1 VSSRKLI
8 TGRRPPA
15 GSHLGAEARPAL
27 YRILSVCAG
36 LCVLATSLAGPPAS
50 PSLTV
55 DIPPQALDQ
64 ALEAFAEQT
73 GLQLF
78 YVSDIVSSRKSPGA
92 RSGLVP
98 SEALGALLE
107 GTGLEFEFV
116 NNRAVR
122 IFPGPDPVPTHSAS
136 LSSAAHSAV
145 RRGDPRPVGLEEVIV
160 TGTRGQEPLSRVPI
174 DMVVWTDEAMEVSG
188 VKGMTQIGALTPG
201 VDFAFSPGVGSDAY
215 THVDIRGVTNRGGAT
230 VGVYLDDVP
239 IPPTRAATYT
249 LSWPA
254 TFDLDRVEILRGP
267 QTVLLGDHAQS
278 GAIRFLPNQPSLT
291 DSTGHVRAEW
301 GVTEYGDPSYEAG
314 AAVGGPIVT
323 DLLGF
328 RVSGWFRQDGGYVDR
343 TDPVR
348 GVTLEPNANRYVT
361 KAVRAALTFAP
372 TPSLELTPSLV
383 YESIRIDDPSTFD
396 STLSDPERGI
406 FRGPSNLPQPAED
419 EYYLASIK
427 LAAHLGAA
435 DLSAFASYFN
445 QSFTTEVNGLSVAG
459 VNDSFVT
466 KQRAYSG
473 EVRLSSRDPD
483 ASLGWVA
490 GVFASSEHTHNPSRR
505 AGSPDDDLVVDR
517 SQLAAFGEIALKV
530 TTRFTANA
538 GVRIGHSDYEAVSEV
553 PPQFHAAAS
562 DSWSAPRFGLSWQA
576 DEYNLIYFTIAKGY
590 GSGGVYPLNPVAY
603 LPDTLWSYEVGSKH
617 ELLDRRLR
625 LEAGL
630 FHIAWN
636 NALATSD
643 LDTLL
648 NQEHFNIPG
657 SAVSNG
663 FDLATKALITEHTRA
678 ALEVAYTNAHFTRT
692 VTIDG
697 QLLVR
702 EGEFLPIS
710 PWNAVASLEQEFPLR
725 GNVTSSVR
733 LEDAFRSGSRP
744 SYATDPAS
752 AWYTLPHTDPSANI
766 LNVRVAV
773 KWSNFEVA
781 AFLRNALNAH
791 PLMYGLANG
800 VDNGWT
806 STSVFTLVPRTFSV
820 STTWRY

>member
-1 VSSRKLI
+1 V
-8 TGRRPPA
+8 A
-15 GSHLGAEARPAL
+15 
-27 YRILSVCAG
+27 
-36 LCVLATSLAGPPAS
+36 ATSLAGPPAS
-50 PSLTV
+50 PSLALN
-55 DIPPQALDQ
+55 IPPQALDQ

-73 GLQLF
+73 GLQVF
-78 YVSDIVSSRKSPGA
+78 YVTDIVSSRKSQGA
-92 RSGLVP
+92 QSGLAP
-98 SEALGALLE
+98 REALVALLK
-107 GTGLEFEFV
+107 GTGLQFEFV
-116 NNRAVR
+116 NDRAVR
-122 IFPGPDPVPTHSAS
+122 IFPVPTPAQST
-136 LSSAAHSAV
+136 SSFAAPAV
-145 RRGDPRPVGLEEVIV
+145 RPRDPRQVGLEEVIV
-160 TGTRGQEPLSRVPI
+160 TGTRGQEPVSRVPI
-174 DMVVWTDEAMEVSG
+174 DMVVWTAETMEVSG

-201 VDFAFSPGVGSDAY
+201 VDFAFSPFAGSDVY

-230 VGVYLDDVP
+230 VGVYMDDVP

-249 LSWPA
+249 QSWPA
-254 TFDLDRVEILRGP
+254 TFDLDRIEILRGP

-291 DSTGHVRAEW
+291 DSTDHFRAEW

-323 DLLGF
+323 DVLGF

-343 TDPVR
+343 TDPVT
-348 GVTLEPNANRYVT
+348 GVTLEPNANRYGT
-361 KAVRAALTFAP
+361 QAVRAAVTFAP
-372 TPSLELTPSLV
+372 TPRLELTPSLV
-383 YESIRIDDPSTFD
+383 YQSIRIDDSSTFD
-396 STLSDPERGI
+396 STLSDPARGI
-406 FRGPSNLPQPAED
+406 FRGPSNLPQPGND

-427 LAAHLGAA
+427 LATHLGVA

-445 QSFTTEVNGLSVAG
+445 QSFTTELNGNSVPG
-459 VNDSFVT
+459 VNDYYAT
-466 KQRAYSG
+466 KQRVYSG
-473 EVRLSSRDPD
+473 EVRLSSPNPG

-490 GVFASSEHTHNPSRR
+490 GVFASSEHAHNPVRN

-517 SQLAAFGEIALKV
+517 SQLAAFGQLALKV
-530 TTRFTANA
+530 TARLTATV
-538 GVRIGHSDYEAVSEV
+538 GVRIGRSEHEAVSEV
-553 PPQFHAAAS
+553 PPQFHATAS
-562 DSWSAPRFGLSWQA
+562 DTWSAPRVGLSWQA
-576 DEYNLIYFTIAKGY
+576 DGNNLVYFTIANGY
-590 GSGGVYPLNPVAY
+590 GSGGVYPLNPVVY

-617 ELLDRRLR
+617 ELLDHRLR
-625 LEAGL
+625 VEAGL

-643 LDTLL
+643 LDKLV

-678 ALEVAYTNAHFTRT
+678 ALEVAYTNARFAQT
-692 VTIDG
+692 VMIDG

-710 PWNAVASLEQEFPLR
+710 PWNVVASLEQEFPLR
-725 GNVTSSVR
+725 GHVTSTVR
-733 LEDAFRSGSRP
+733 LEDAFRSAPRS

-752 AWYTLPHTDPSANI
+752 VYYGFPHTDPSANI

-791 PLMYGLANG
+791 PLLYGLANG
-800 VDNGWT
+800 VDNGGT
-806 STSVFTLVPRTFSV
+806 STQVFTLVPRTLSI
-820 STTWRY
+820 SGTWRH